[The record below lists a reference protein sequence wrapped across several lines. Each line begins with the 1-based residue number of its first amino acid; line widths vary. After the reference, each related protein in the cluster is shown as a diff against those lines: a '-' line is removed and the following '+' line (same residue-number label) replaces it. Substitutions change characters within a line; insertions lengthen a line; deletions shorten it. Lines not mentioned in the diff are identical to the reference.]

1 MTILSKAAVLIETG
15 KPLEIH
21 ELVVPELQL
30 GQILVQ
36 NQYSG
41 ICRSQLMES
50 NGARGVDKWLPHL
63 LGHEGFGTVQEV
75 GPGVTKVR
83 EGDEVVISWIQ
94 GTGISAINP
103 QFSST
108 QGMRVNSGSSTTFCE
123 YSIVSEDRVF
133 LSPKGFN
140 NDLLPLFGCAFL
152 TGGGMVL
159 EILEGAHNQDQQQV
173 LVLGFGGVGISAAL
187 ILQSYPNIDIT
198 IVESSTFR
206 RELATRL
213 GFQKVMSEIDL
224 GAPDKLK
231 FDLCFESAGTAESI
245 ELGFKSIKDRATLV
259 FASHPRSG
267 DLIRLD
273 PYDLIKGKTIKG
285 TWGGGLPPE
294 VMIKEI
300 GEKLLKS
307 PADLSLLIGPKFNLA
322 QVNDGLAYLADGK
335 PGKPLIDFGV
345 SK

>member
-1 MTILSKAAVLIETG
+1 MTRSFKAAVLIATG

-21 ELVVPELQL
+21 NLLVPELQF
-30 GQILVQ
+30 GQILIQ
-36 NQYSG
+36 NRYSG
-41 ICRSQLMES
+41 ICRSQLMET

-63 LGHEGFGTVQEV
+63 LGHEGFGTVHEV

-83 EGDEVVISWIQ
+83 EGDEVIISWIP

-103 QFSST
+103 QFKST
-108 QGMRVNSGSSTTFCE
+108 KGVKVNSGSSTTFSE
-123 YSIVSEDRVF
+123 YSIVSENRVF
-133 LSPKGFN
+133 LTPKGFN
-140 NDLLPLFGCAFL
+140 DELLPLFGCAFL

-159 EILEGAHNQDQQQV
+159 EVLERNPYHSQQQV
-173 LVLGFGGVGISAAL
+173 LVLGFGGVGTSAAL

-198 IVESSTFR
+198 IVESSKSR
-206 RELATRL
+206 RELATQL
-213 GFQKVMSEIDL
+213 GFHKVMSEIDFSVQ
-224 GAPDKLK
+224 DELK
-231 FDLCFESAGTAESI
+231 FDFCFESGGTSESI
-245 ELGFKSIKDRATLV
+245 ELGFRSIKDEATLV

-300 GEKLLKS
+300 GERLLKT
-307 PADLSLLIGPKFNLA
+307 PADLSLLIGPKFHIARINE
-322 QVNDGLAYLADGK
+322 GLTYLADGM